1 MDERESLMA
10 KVTQRSAQLTPN
22 SEPTSTLSPSEYEE
36 WETLTSELGDRIR
49 FTTVG
54 QVVVGRYEGTSE
66 VSIVDDDGAEA
77 TRTAMILL
85 TGDGKIH
92 FFPPYQIRELLSN
105 LNIGDMVRIEYIEY
119 KGDSP
124 TKRGLN
130 PVKRFTV
137 KRRPAN

>member
-1 MDERESLMA
+1 MA
-10 KVTQRSAQLTPN
+10 KATHRSAQLTPSN
-22 SEPTSTLSPSEYEE
+22 EPTGSLSPAEYDE

-54 QVVVGRYEGTSE
+54 QVVIGRYEGTSE
-66 VSIVDDDGAEA
+66 VSIIDDDGAEA

-85 TGDGKIH
+85 TGDGKVH
-92 FFPPYQIRELLSN
+92 FFPPYQIRELLSD
-105 LNIGDMVRIEYIEY
+105 LNIGDMLRIEY

-137 KRRPAN
+137 KRRSAK